1 MNLKSV
7 ISTSALF
14 SLTMIITI
22 FNVAKASE
30 KTIANVTSDNS
41 KTSYQLVID
50 SNDGRS
56 IKTFYK
62 DVYVSGKKIRREA
75 LDAQVMIKTGMI
87 LEQRDKYIVMKLK
100 SNDFDLDQGGIVT
113 VDTLYNGASGERRGY
128 EIQIAQ
134 SKNGWSLF
142 KQGKAISQIIIQTN
156 RVMILGEVGIKNL
169 VMK

>member
-7 ISTSALF
+7 ISTTAFF
-14 SLTMIITI
+14 SLTLVITI
-22 FNVAKASE
+22 FNVARASE
-30 KTIANVTSDNS
+30 QVVANITKDSGN
-41 KTSYQLVID
+41 TSYKLVID
-50 SNDGRS
+50 SNDGRG

-62 DVYVSGKKIRREA
+62 DVYENGKKISREA

-87 LEQRDKYIVMKLK
+87 LEQREKYVIMKLK
-100 SNDFDLDQGGIVT
+100 SNNFDLEQGGIVI
-113 VDTLYNGASGERRGY
+113 VDTLYNGANGERKSY

-134 SKNGWSLF
+134 SKSGWSLF
-142 KQGKAISQIIIQTN
+142 KAGKAISQIQIQTN